1 MRCQKR
7 SSYFQHLLF
16 QNKMWFPNVYHVG
29 FHSTTRGSIIVQPCH
44 TCHAKKERW
53 FWISPTDLFS
63 SPWSKKK
70 RFSALLYILY
80 HFFILRILYWIKQY
94 PQLGIYIS
102 LIFFFSWK
110 RIEIFRRYSF
120 LVTPERLTF
129 HSLDLNSVSAYCHH
143 MILVVLSVWRLCC
156 WIN

>member
-29 FHSTTRGSIIVQPCH
+29 FHSTTRGSIIIQPCH

-53 FWISPTDLFS
+53 FWNSLTDLFS

-70 RFSALLYILY
+70 RFSALTVVYSLP
-80 HFFILRILYWIKQY
+80 FFHSENFVLNQA
-94 PQLGIYIS
+94 IS
-102 LIFFFSWK
+102 PAWDLWK
-110 RIEIFRRYSF
+110 CIEIFRRYSF
-120 LVTPERLTF
+120 LVTSESLTF
-129 HSLDLNSVSAYCHH
+129 HPLDLNSVSAYYHH
-143 MILVVLSVWRLCC
+143 MILVILSVWRLWC